1 MKKKDILLAVSVVV
15 TALLLLLI
23 LKIPDSGAGGEIR
36 ITIDG
41 SLYGTYSLQEDQTI
55 EIAQE
60 SGTNI
65 VYIRNGAA
73 WMEEADCPD
82 GYCIRQG
89 RVSRTKQTIVCLP
102 HKLVVEVT
110 GTRSDETEE
119 KEPAPDA
126 VVH

>member
-1 MKKKDILLAVSVVV
+1 MKKKDILLAAAVLAA
-15 TALLLLLI
+15 ALLLLLI
-23 LKIPDSGAGGEIR
+23 LKIPNREAGGEIR
-36 ITIDG
+36 ITVDG
-41 SLYGTYSLQEDQTI
+41 SLYGTYSLDKDQTI
-55 EIAQE
+55 EVVQE

-65 VYIRNGAA
+65 VYIRDGAA

-89 RVSRTKQTIVCLP
+89 AISRTKQTIVCLP

-110 GTRSDETEE
+110 GKRLDESKE
-119 KEPAPDA
+119 EPAPDA